1 MKNIFF
7 ILLLYI
13 YIIPKTN
20 QNDVISFRFNTF
32 QNNLNKENIKSLYEN
47 LEKIYLY
54 SNIKIGE
61 PEFSLEIRISFQTP
75 HFSMLYNEEKIND
88 NNLNNLYDINKSNT
102 FKNISN
108 LNRFYVISNKDVHAE
123 EKFKVN
129 LYDIN
134 NKKYKEIILND
145 FDFVLGLNHYNKI
158 NFTKIYYLSIGLQ
171 IFTGENKFNF
181 IINIKQLNY
190 IENYIWFFY
199 LEKDKN
205 NNNENETINLENFI
219 NKENILLIGDY
230 PHKYKPK
237 EFSEDQIYY
246 IYSTNFL
253 WSIKFKSI
261 YFYKNDTKYGIGKV
275 KQSLYSSN
283 CQINFNDIFIYAPND
298 YLTLM
303 RNIYFVKYI
312 NENICHPFVD
322 DTIYTFY
329 CDKTDNFNINNLKD
343 FPTLYFEHYE
353 FNYTFEFSYKELF
366 AEIDNKY
373 IFLIANVDDGQI
385 DEWFLGRAF
394 LNKYQFFF
402 NPDTKVIGFYNPNI
416 LVEKINDEDD
426 NIKKDKNND
435 SNILSK
441 YLIYVLILSFLLFIS
456 IIFGIFYACKSCN
469 NNKKRKRANELDDEF
484 EYFENKKIIN

>member
-123 EKFKVN
+123 EKFKIN

-145 FDFVLGLNHYNKI
+145 FDFVLGLNYYNKI

-181 IINIKQLNY
+181 ILNIKQLNY

-205 NNNENETINLENFI
+205 NNNETEIINLENFM

-237 EFSEDQIYY
+237 EFSMDQIYY

-275 KQSLYSSN
+275 KQSLYSLN
-283 CQINFNDIFIYAPND
+283 CLINFNDIFIYAPND

-394 LNKYQFFF
+394 FNKYQFF
-402 NPDTKVIGFYNPNI
+402 
-416 LVEKINDEDD
+416 
-426 NIKKDKNND
+426 
-435 SNILSK
+435 
-441 YLIYVLILSFLLFIS
+441 LILIRKLLDFI
-456 IIFGIFYACKSCN
+456 IRIFYL
-469 NNKKRKRANELDDEF
+469 KK
-484 EYFENKKIIN
+484 